1 MLYLKKYF
9 MEGLIQ
15 MAILL
20 SLCGMRVDV
29 GLDLPPSWHEMIL
42 GPTSALTQTQFHN
55 LRNRLED
62 GHGLHPKSVDVDSF
76 FTTRRLLGWVR
87 SLDRLEVPHAQ
98 LETWLVQREPEP
110 LPLAYP
116 NQPSPLER
124 APTGVEREQTGQP
137 VEPRARRGTMQDEE
151 EADDKE
157 TCVSLEECL
166 RLLEET
172 LPFTADQQLSDIDG
186 SRGDMGPDLLGTEP
200 LLSPII
206 PTDSPS
212 SNLELP
218 WQDLFALMEP
228 ENTHVDR
235 TTSFN
240 PALDSRASET
250 LWGDE
255 SEALYQVCN
264 SVDSCIT
271 EVDQEDCLMDI
282 PLQHGLLGSLRQSE
296 LGQLLLPLTPSA
308 ELDDH
313 SSVLN
318 TREALKNSNMNTW
331 HSPPDHTNFFTEDT
345 SDDFCMGLNTGDNSS
360 VKNINLLAQDLVDNM
375 DGTTCSQYPHSP
387 ENLASMEVNFHYL
400 TPSGPTTSLEENDII
415 QELLTSPPSEFL
427 LDKEEG
433 VDDLHCPV
441 NLLEDVTIL
450 DEILAL
456 EEDFSPEM
464 TARLEKEGY
473 HDPEIS
479 LRKTGRRDNESVS
492 SMAVAQDVEDETD
505 SDSGLSLDFSYN
517 PASPCASEAS
527 SYSSSSS
534 SSSNSSSSWVSSMG
548 SPFSKDDD
556 AEKELVG
563 SDMEVEVTIKEEQ
576 EEEEMG
582 AVGGGYPE
590 DVKKLLP
597 NYYENHKML
606 KGFSWLE
613 HIDHDHTY
621 NQPWSSA
628 SSPSLG
634 KSPTKRT
641 KSSLRHYNARPYHSA
656 SSRHISVTEMWSRD
670 ERRAR
675 ALRIPF
681 SNELIVNLPVEEFN
695 DLLINY
701 QLSEEQLT
709 LIRDIR
715 RRGKNKIAAQN
726 CRKRKMNV
734 LLGLEDDVSDL
745 RHHHSQ
751 LFREKQEALRNLQ
764 EMKRRLSMLYQHVF
778 SRLRDEDGRPLD
790 TTEYVLH
797 FGPNGCVTVASR
809 QGELRPLTAQNSKK
823 PKDKKK

>member
-282 PLQHGLLGSLRQSE
+282 PLQH
-296 LGQLLLPLTPSA
+296 
-308 ELDDH
+308 
-313 SSVLN
+313 
-318 TREALKNSNMNTW
+318 
-331 HSPPDHTNFFTEDT
+331 
-345 SDDFCMGLNTGDNSS
+345 
-360 VKNINLLAQDLVDNM
+360 
-375 DGTTCSQYPHSP
+375 
-387 ENLASMEVNFHYL
+387 
-400 TPSGPTTSLEENDII
+400 
-415 QELLTSPPSEFL
+415 
-427 LDKEEG
+427 
-433 VDDLHCPV
+433 
-441 NLLEDVTIL
+441 
-450 DEILAL
+450 
-456 EEDFSPEM
+456 
-464 TARLEKEGY
+464 
-473 HDPEIS
+473 
-479 LRKTGRRDNESVS
+479 
-492 SMAVAQDVEDETD
+492 DVEDETD